1 MLQLR
6 VITES
11 MHRKLLTARK
21 MCEKEGS
28 TALSQ
33 VQSYDGVG
41 RAVEQSRILTD
52 CYNLRDLP
60 PAKKVNLGDG
70 GGFST

>member
-6 VITES
+6 VTTES
-11 MHRKLLTARK
+11 MHRKLLTAWK

-28 TALSQ
+28 RALSQ
-33 VQSYDGVG
+33 VQSYDGRG
-41 RAVEQSRILTD
+41 RSVEQSRILTD

-60 PAKKVNLGDG
+60 PANKVNLGDG
-70 GGFST
+70 GGIST